1 MEAKGGDRVK
11 KRQAIALP
19 PKLKSA
25 AARLKWPALGFLL
38 CAGQMGGVYAP
49 FALAAVAAAGI
60 RLPGLAAVMG
70 VAGGAFVFMDF
81 QSGLRCTAAAIL
93 IFAANTALY
102 DTALYKKPYFRP
114 ACAAIFFLL
123 VQSIYLLGRD
133 GQSWLLAL

>member
-25 AARLKWPALGFLL
+25 AARRKWPALGFLL

-60 RLPGLAAVMG
+60 RLP
-70 VAGGAFVFMDF
+70 
-81 QSGLRCTAAAIL
+81 
-93 IFAANTALY
+93 
-102 DTALYKKPYFRP
+102 
-114 ACAAIFFLL
+114 
-123 VQSIYLLGRD
+123 
-133 GQSWLLAL
+133 